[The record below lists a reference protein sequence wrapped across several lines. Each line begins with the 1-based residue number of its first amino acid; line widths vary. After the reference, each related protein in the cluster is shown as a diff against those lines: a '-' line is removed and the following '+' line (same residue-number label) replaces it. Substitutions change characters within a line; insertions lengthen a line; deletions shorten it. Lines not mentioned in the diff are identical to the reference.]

1 MHLQQHV
8 RKVDETRVRLTDKE
22 RQERQDQ
29 LQRTMQLLVHACS
42 CKDPACPSNSCR
54 KVCVC
59 VLGGRAEEGA
69 TGGSWPELGTM
80 RGTDRLQSIC
90 EEKSVSWSAGPRNVL
105 RCRHAMCSVV
115 VTGAGAATLA
125 SLQVTR

>member
-1 MHLQQHV
+1 MVTHPTCHTPHTSHYLHTPDAPYSLHTFHTFYSFHTPSHLQQHV

-54 KVCVC
+54 KVCLCVC
-59 VLGGRAEEGA
+59 VCVCVFGGG
-69 TGGSWPELGTM
+69 
-80 RGTDRLQSIC
+80 Q
-90 EEKSVSWSAGPRNVL
+90 
-105 RCRHAMCSVV
+105 
-115 VTGAGAATLA
+115 
-125 SLQVTR
+125 